1 MSVVKSKRGKSDL
14 EIINKAKE
22 LAVYTIKI
30 CGNEKNF
37 PKRHRW
43 SITNK
48 IVNSAVDIHGNI
60 RKANEIFIKMKVD
73 YTERRRCQNKA
84 RGEISEL
91 LGNMDIAYDLFGVDD
106 ARIDYWTGLVIN
118 VKTLLL
124 NWMKSDYDRYKD
136 LK

>member
-1 MSVVKSKRGKSDL
+1 MSVVNSKRGKSDL

-43 SITNK
+43 SITSK
-48 IVNSAVDIHGNI
+48 IVSGAIDVYGNI
-60 RKANEIFIKMKVD
+60 RKANEIFVKMKID
-73 YTERRRCQNKA
+73 YTIRRKSQNEA
-84 RGEISEL
+84 RGEIDKL
-91 LGNMDIAYDLFGVDD
+91 LGNMNIAFDLFGVDD
-106 ARIDYWTGLVIN
+106 DRIDYWTGLVID
-118 VKTLLL
+118 VRTLLL
-124 NWMKSDYDRYKD
+124 SWMKSDYDRYKD